1 MVCELDFN
9 EAVEKNMIR
18 KMRYT
23 YIHIFICEYRYN
35 IHTYVHLH
43 IDTHICIMCTYVL
56 HVSLYTHM
64 YTCTYDL
71 MYQERPFLMGRSP
84 DWEARDLTLDL
95 ARLLMCRDPKQVTF
109 SLWTT

>member
-1 MVCELDFN
+1 
-9 EAVEKNMIR
+9 
-18 KMRYT
+18 
-23 YIHIFICEYRYN
+23 
-35 IHTYVHLH
+35 
-43 IDTHICIMCTYVL
+43 
-56 HVSLYTHM
+56 M

-109 SLWTT
+109 SLWTTLVNLSLFSLELFVSTAARVTF